1 MVIRFYHQMIIKQTQ
16 DAATITDLE
25 QKEEKFEFKEDNV
38 DYDEDER
45 EGDEE
50 TEEEKEEEEEEEE
63 DYDDEELKKFQDEI
77 VTKTN
82 QCINRH
88 SFNTNLGRF
97 FKINT

>member
-1 MVIRFYHQMIIKQTQ
+1 MIIKQTQ
-16 DAATITDLE
+16 DAAAATITDLE

-50 TEEEKEEEEEEEE
+50 TEEEIEEEE